1 MAELADES
9 DTTESDD
16 DETNKKNVYD
26 SIGS

>member
-16 DETNKKNVYD
+16 DETIKKIVND
-26 SIGS
+26 SIRC